1 MGPGQTGNFQG
12 VEDLVGGVTSGLG
25 CISVVFQLLP
35 SIFVL
40 AKPGWEHSLKMWVYF
55 ARDADNS
62 CAWATR
68 GMLQCQLPKIPSLPG
83 VPVFPRGEEFLVLAG
98 ILCTSRLLIFHVE
111 TDCNLIF
118 GEFGRDPCAS
128 RPPVPLRSRDIG

>member
-1 MGPGQTGNFQG
+1 MNFQG
-12 VEDLVGGVTSGLG
+12 VEDLVGGVTPGLG
-25 CISVVFQLLP
+25 CISVVFQLLHF
-35 SIFVL
+35 IFVL
-40 AKPGWEHSLKMWVYF
+40 AEPGWEHSLKMWVYF

-111 TDCNLIF
+111 TD
-118 GEFGRDPCAS
+118 
-128 RPPVPLRSRDIG
+128 